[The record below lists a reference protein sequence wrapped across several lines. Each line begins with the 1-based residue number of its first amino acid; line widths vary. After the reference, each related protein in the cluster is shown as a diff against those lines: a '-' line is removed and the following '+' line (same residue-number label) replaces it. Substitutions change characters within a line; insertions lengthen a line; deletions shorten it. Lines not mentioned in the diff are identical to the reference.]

1 MTAKPMADRPS
12 LEAEQSFLLT
22 SLADLES
29 EFAAGDIEE
38 EDYRELKADYTVRTA
53 RVARQL
59 RGVDSQPEKQ
69 QSPRRWGAWVAA
81 LVIFG
86 CLAGWLLATSVGER
100 GVNGQITG
108 SIELSPREQVL
119 ECQTMGFQGQLVES
133 FGCFDEVLARDAENA
148 EALTYRG
155 WFGVLASGSAQQAG
169 EDDIAAE
176 LLATAGINLDR
187 AVAANPVYPDARA
200 FRMVVLER
208 LGRIDEACDDAAALI
223 ELQPPAQIVQLTE
236 PVIARLNCA
245 P

>member
-1 MTAKPMADRPS
+1 MADRKS

-22 SLADLES
+22 SIADLEA

-38 EDYRELKADYTVRTA
+38 PDYQELKADYTVRTA

-59 RGVDSQPEKQ
+59 RGVENEPPPAPR
-69 QSPRRWGAWVAA
+69 SPSRRRAWVAG
-81 LVIFG
+81 LVVFG
-86 CLAGWLLATSVGER
+86 LLAGWLLATSVGER
-100 GVNGQITG
+100 GLNGQITG

-133 FGCFDEVLARDAENA
+133 FGCFDEVLARDSENA

-176 LLATAGINLDR
+176 LLATAGVNLDR
-187 AVAANPVYPDARA
+187 AVESDPSYPDARA

-208 LGRIDEACDDAAALI
+208 LGRIDEACEDAEALI
-223 ELQPPAQIVQLTE
+223 DLQPPAQIVQLTE

>member
-1 MTAKPMADRPS
+1 MADRRS

-22 SLADLES
+22 SLTDLET
-29 EFAAGDIEE
+29 EFAAGDIDEP
-38 EDYRELKADYTVRTA
+38 DYQELKADYTVRTA

-59 RGVDSQPEKQ
+59 RGVETQPLPAPASKV
-69 QSPRRWGAWVAA
+69 RRRAWIAGLIVFAVA
-81 LVIFG
+81 
-86 CLAGWLLATSVGER
+86 AGWLLATSAGER
-100 GVNGQITG
+100 GLNGQITG
-108 SIELSPREQVL
+108 SIELSPRERVL

-133 FGCFDEVLARDAENA
+133 FVCFDEVLARDSENA

-176 LLATAGINLDR
+176 LLATAGVSLDK
-187 AVAANPVYPDARA
+187 AIEADPEYPDARA

-208 LGRIDEACDDAAALI
+208 LGRTEEACQDAEVLL

-236 PVIARLNCA
+236 PVIARLGC
-245 P
+245 